1 MNKKKVLIIILI
13 VTIILILAFA
23 IYFIRNIIIINRLD
37 KINNLNNYSYTAT
50 IDNGVYNYSYKDGK
64 SIEIL
69 RIDNKVEQIT
79 WRDNNSKETILMYP
93 NELKAEFTDTNNSEN
108 KPMGQNM
115 IDSAL
120 SDNTGG
126 KIFKAL
132 TTIITT
138 KKIDGTK
145 YYMLKPWVGIVSNTY
160 YFNKDNKFIE
170 KVIIGNSEI
179 DFKDWKINGVTDEIV
194 NKPDLTLYQI
204 VDKE

>member
-1 MNKKKVLIIILI
+1 MKKKKILIIILI
-13 VTIILILAFA
+13 VTIILILAFV
-23 IYFIRNIIIINRLD
+23 IYFIRNIIIINRLH

-79 WRDNNSKETILMYP
+79 WRDNNSNETILMYP
-93 NELKAEFTDTNNSEN
+93 NELKAEFIDTNNSEN

-126 KIFKAL
+126 KIYKAL

-145 YYMLKPWVGIVSNTY
+145 CYMLKPWVGIVSNTY